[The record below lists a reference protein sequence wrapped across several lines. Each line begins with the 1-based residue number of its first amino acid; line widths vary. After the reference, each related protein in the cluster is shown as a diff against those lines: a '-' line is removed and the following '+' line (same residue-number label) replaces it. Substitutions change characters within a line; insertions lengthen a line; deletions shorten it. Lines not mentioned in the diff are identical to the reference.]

1 MCHTSDMSRERYTAH
16 VGERGRFVVP
26 AAVRKRLHLDP
37 GDLLVIEE
45 EEDRFVVRKAADVAH
60 GFRGYLRNV
69 EPARDLAAELIA
81 ERREEAERETAR
93 GTVGRRVGTTAER
106 R

>member
-1 MCHTSDMSRERYTAH
+1 MAHYRFTAH

-45 EEDRFVVRKAADVAH
+45 MENSFVVRKAADIAH
-60 GFRGYLRNV
+60 GFRGYLRDL
-69 EPARDLAAELIA
+69 EPRADLAGELIK
-81 ERREEAERETAR
+81 ERRNEAEREEEHATRAD
-93 GTVGRRVGTTAER
+93 TTHRR
-106 R
+106 